1 MQLSEV
7 VLGLKEEDANRPRP
21 EEMNAVDSNR

>member
-7 VLGLKEEDANRPRP
+7 VLGLKEEDANRPLL
-21 EEMNAVDSNR
+21 EEMNAVESNR